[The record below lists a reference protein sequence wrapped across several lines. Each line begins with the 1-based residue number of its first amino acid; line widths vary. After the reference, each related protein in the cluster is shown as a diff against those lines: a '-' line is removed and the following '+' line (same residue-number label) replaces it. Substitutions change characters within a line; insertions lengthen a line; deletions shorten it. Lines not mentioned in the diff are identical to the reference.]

1 MYIYHGRSCLR
12 DRGGA
17 RPPWRTKILILHIF
31 SRNKLGLEEQGLL
44 IAAPLKEVVRFA
56 YDIYLILL

>member
-1 MYIYHGRSCLR
+1 M
-12 DRGGA
+12 GA
-17 RPPWRTKILILHIF
+17 PDTPLKDQNLESTHILEKT
-31 SRNKLGLEEQGLL
+31 NWGLEEQGLL